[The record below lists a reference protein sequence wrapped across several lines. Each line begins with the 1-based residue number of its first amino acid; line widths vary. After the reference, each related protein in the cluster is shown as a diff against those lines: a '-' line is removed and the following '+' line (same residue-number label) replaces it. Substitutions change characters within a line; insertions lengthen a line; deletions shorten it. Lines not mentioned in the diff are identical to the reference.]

1 MLTIGPV
8 TPSLQSVLGR
18 EKRALTRR
26 LGQQRL
32 SRVMRWSTDD
42 LVTAIERGIM
52 QETAVRDSEDV
63 ARESDENDVVVF
75 VGDAEVVT
83 DIEDRE
89 PDAVGGEDEG
99 DEEAVGGDDEGDE
112 PDTVGGEDP
121 EDDDE

>member
-1 MLTIGPV
+1 
-8 TPSLQSVLGR
+8 
-18 EKRALTRR
+18 
-26 LGQQRL
+26 
-32 SRVMRWSTDD
+32 MRWSTDD

-52 QETAVRDSEDV
+52 QETAVRDNEDV
-63 ARESDENDVVVF
+63 VRESDENDVVVF